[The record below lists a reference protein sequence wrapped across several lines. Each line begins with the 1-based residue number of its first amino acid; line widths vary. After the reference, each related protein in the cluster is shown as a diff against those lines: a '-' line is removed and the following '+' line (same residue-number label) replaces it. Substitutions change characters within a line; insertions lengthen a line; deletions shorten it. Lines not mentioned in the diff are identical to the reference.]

1 MIVSNVLNEEKKQQ
15 IIALGKLGWSLR
27 RIERATDVRRETA
40 AAYLKAAGIPL
51 RPPGSWGRR
60 AASKPANG
68 VTTDSGP
75 AKPANE
81 VTADSASTSA
91 GNRTAEPEPQPDQA
105 VSPSAC
111 ETYRDAIEV
120 GISQGRNAMGI
131 WQDLV
136 DQHGFSAGYQSV
148 KRFIRKLRG
157 ARSPEAC
164 AVITTAPGEDYGKS
178 RVMVRNC
185 GNLIFC
191 QRIFAALFSFGH
203 IMRVYRASSHLMRR
217 EDSRRCGARVAWGPL
232 AMSSALRFISRSA

>member
-1 MIVSNVLNEEKKQQ
+1 LIFRGKIPSVIVSNVLNEEKKQQ

-27 RIERATDVRRETA
+27 RIERSTSVRRET

-60 AASKPANG
+60 TASKPANG
-68 VTTDSGP
+68 VTDSSP

-81 VTADSASTSA
+81 VADDSASTSA

-120 GISQGRNAMGI
+120 AISQGRNAMGI

-148 KRFIRKLRG
+148 RRFIRKLRG
-157 ARSPEAC
+157 ANRR
-164 AVITTAPGEDYGKS
+164 K
-178 RVMVRNC
+178 
-185 GNLIFC
+185 L
-191 QRIFAALFSFGH
+191 AL
-203 IMRVYRASSHLMRR
+203 
-217 EDSRRCGARVAWGPL
+217 
-232 AMSSALRFISRSA
+232 